1 MRMMMSEFDQPG
13 RKPVKERDNKV
24 VVAVEAYKVKRFRSV
39 LESNGYETEL
49 GKGLTP
55 DMRFLYLD
63 GVDKA
68 ELPKLKKI
76 LERLQHEFAHR
87 N

>member
-1 MRMMMSEFDQPG
+1 MNEFDQPG
-13 RKPVKERDNKV
+13 RKPVKERDNKI
-24 VVAVEAYKVKRFRSV
+24 VVAVDKYKIKRFRTV
-39 LESNGYETEL
+39 LSENGYATSL
-49 GKGLTP
+49 RRGLTP
-55 DMRFLYLD
+55 DTAFLRID